1 MEEFDVA
8 VVGGGAAGIAAAV
21 GAARSG
27 ARVCLIERYGF
38 LGGAA
43 TASSVLT
50 HCGFFDQ
57 NGEQVVRGVGQSVL
71 DRLAA
76 QDLYRTHTVA
86 ATGNKVVLLDL
97 ETMKRV
103 YDEIV
108 LEAGVSLYLHS
119 FLVSAEAPD
128 GSVESVTLAHRG
140 GVRTI
145 TATSFVDA
153 SGDGVLIKAAEAEEL
168 LSPPRERQASTLV
181 MRVGG
186 VHKDHADG
194 VSARMAQA
202 VERYAETT
210 GVHLPR
216 TSGIAVRMPV
226 VGDVMM
232 LVADQH
238 IDIMDVGA
246 LTSAADNARA
256 DAWHY
261 VRAFREFLPGWEDAY
276 LLTTGPQIGIR
287 ETRRLAGR
295 DVVAADDVVSGRK
308 RPEDAIAR
316 CGWPMEEHVAR
327 GRTDY
332 TRIAGGGWYHLP
344 YGSVTSRSTDNLW
357 AGGRLTSCDQSSFA
371 SLRVMGTSFGTGH
384 AAGVAA
390 AVTAD
395 RGTEDVAAVRAE
407 LAGQGAL
414 T

>member
-21 GAARSG
+21 GAARAG
-27 ARVCLIERYGF
+27 ARVCLVERYGF

-57 NGEQVVRGVGQSVL
+57 NGEQVVRGVGQTML
-71 DRLAA
+71 DKLAA
-76 QDLYRTHTVA
+76 QDLYKTHTVP
-86 ATGNKVVLLDL
+86 ATGNTIVLLDL

-108 LEAGVSLYLHS
+108 LESGVSLFLHS
-119 FLVSAEAPD
+119 FLVSAQTRGGA
-128 GSVESVTLAHRG
+128 VESISVAHRG
-140 GVRTI
+140 GIRQI
-145 TATSFVDA
+145 RATTFVDA
-153 SGDGVLIKAAEAEEL
+153 SGDGVLINAAGADEL
-168 LSPPRERQASTLV
+168 LSEPHERQASTLV

-186 VHKDHADG
+186 VDKEHADG
-194 VSARMAQA
+194 VSARMSQA
-202 VERYAETT
+202 VESYTRDR
-210 GVHLPR
+210 GVNLPR

-232 LVADQH
+232 LLADQH
-238 IDIMDVGA
+238 VDVMDVDA
-246 LTSAADNARA
+246 LTSAEVNARA

-261 VRAFREFLPGWEDAY
+261 VRAFREYLPGWENAY
-276 LLTTGPQIGIR
+276 LLATGPQIGIR

-295 DVVAADDVVSGRK
+295 DVIVADDVVAGRK
-308 RPEDAIAR
+308 RPDDAIAR
-316 CGWPMEEHVAR
+316 CGWPMEQHIVR
-327 GRTDY
+327 GQTDY
-332 TRIAGGGWYHLP
+332 TRIADGGWYHLP
-344 YGSVTSRSTDNLW
+344 YGAITSRSTDNLW
-357 AGGRLTSCDQSSFA
+357 AAGRLTSSDQPTFA

-395 RGTEDVAAVRAE
+395 RGKEDVTAVRAT
-407 LAGQGAL
+407 LAEQGAL